1 MRIGDARRTWL
12 RARRLLRMRRLA
24 AGNQTA
30 SHARSQGIRGRRPH
44 RRSCQPGRR
53 LDPTSRAVA
62 MESRWDAGLAG
73 RRRRTVGQDGARR
86 PDLHHTRTTASRLRR
101 RLWRPPQAAPPG
113 TARRARCCCSSIW
126 PTHHQRALSALG
138 IPVARRPPCTVRL
151 IDTVCTGCTRQQQ
164 RGLCGVAGRTVVARR
179 LSVRFPTAWTRL

>member
-1 MRIGDARRTWL
+1 MAKGKAPSAYAAPRGRQPDCQPRAQPGDPRPATTPPKL
-12 RARRLLRMRRLA
+12 P
-24 AGNQTA
+24 
-30 SHARSQGIRGRRPH
+30 ARS
-44 RRSCQPGRR
+44 R